1 MDRPP
6 RRRELVYYV
15 AVSLDG
21 FIAAPDGSSD
31 DFPLE
36 GDHMDVVVGEYTD
49 ALPGH
54 VQRALGVRG
63 DLSRFDTVVMGWNTY
78 TPALAVGIDSPY
90 PHLRQYVVGSPE
102 RRTGAEV
109 TLLQDPVALVRE
121 LKAEEGGSDV
131 YLAGGGQLAGSLLEE
146 VDRLVLKVNPLLLGD
161 GIPLFGRRG
170 HRATPLEVLDRR
182 AFTSG
187 VTIVEARPRR

>member
-21 FIAAPDGSSD
+21 FIAAPDGSAD
-31 DFPLE
+31 AFPVE
-36 GDHMDVVVGEYTD
+36 GDHMELVVGEYTD

-54 VQRALGVRG
+54 VQRALGVRA
-63 DLSRFDTVVMGWNTY
+63 DLSRFDTVVMGWGTY

-90 PHLRQYVVGSPE
+90 PHLRQYVVGSPG
-102 RRTGAEV
+102 RRTGADV
-109 TLLQDPVALVRE
+109 TLVQDAVALVRA

-131 YLAGGGQLAGSLLEE
+131 YLAGGGELAGSLLEE

-161 GIPLFGRRG
+161 GVPLFGRRG
-170 HRATPLEVLDRR
+170 PRTTHLEVLDRR
-182 AFTSG
+182 AFASG
-187 VTIVEARPRR
+187 VTVVEARPRR